1 MGCWNNGILGTR
13 SGKKGIMTHLLLD
26 AVLAAIS
33 VGLLWKGSEWLV
45 DSAVRIAHRLRI
57 SDLAIGLTVV
67 AIGTSAPE
75 FAVTINA
82 AVKGLADISVSN
94 VVGSNIFNLGFI
106 LGGCA
111 AIRPIRTT
119 PVIVWRD
126 GLFLLA
132 MSSVLVLFLKD
143 LALTPKEGLVL
154 FALLVAYIT
163 YLFWKKAPVGDT
175 DKDPGKEATWKDI
188 PLLVIGIAAVVGGGH
203 ILVWAATSLARGLGL
218 SEWVI
223 GVTIV
228 AAGTSLPEFATS
240 LMAASKGRYGMSL
253 GNLIGSDLYNLMGV
267 LGLAGM
273 LGPLHIDPAGLKSVY
288 LLVGMVALVVV
299 FMRTGFRVSRAE
311 GLFLIGISVMR
322 WIFDFSAKG

>member
-1 MGCWNNGILGTR
+1 
-13 SGKKGIMTHLLLD
+13 MTHLLLD
-26 AVLAAIS
+26 ALLAA
-33 VGLLWKGSEWLV
+33 VATGLLWKGSEWV
-45 DSAVRIAHRLRI
+45 VNSAVRIAHQLRM
-57 SDLAIGLTVV
+57 SEVAIGLTIV
-67 AIGTSAPE
+67 AIATSAPE

-82 AVKGLADISVSN
+82 AVRGLADISVSN

-111 AIRPIRTT
+111 AIRTIKTT

-126 GLFLLA
+126 GLFLLI
-132 MSSVLVLFLKD
+132 MSSVLVMFLRD
-143 LALTPKEGLVL
+143 LTLSPKEGLLL
-154 FALLVAYIT
+154 FCVLLVYII
-163 YLFWKKAPVGDT
+163 YLFMKKAPLDE
-175 DKDPGKEATWKDI
+175 KDSGKEATWRDI
-188 PLLVIGIAAVVGGGH
+188 PLLFLGIASVVGGGH
-203 ILVWAATSLARGLGL
+203 ILVWSATSLARGLGL

-240 LMAASKGRYGMSL
+240 LMAAYKGRYGMSL

-273 LGPLHIDPAGLKSVY
+273 LGPLRIDPAGLQSVY

-299 FMRTGFRVSRAE
+299 FMRTGFRMSRAE
-311 GLFLIGISVMR
+311 GFILIGISIIR
-322 WIFDFSAKG
+322 WIFDFSGQG

>member
-1 MGCWNNGILGTR
+1 
-13 SGKKGIMTHLLLD
+13 MTHLLLD

-111 AIRPIRTT
+111 AIRTINTT

-126 GLFLLA
+126 GLFLLI
-132 MSSVLVLFLKD
+132 MSSVLVFFLKD
-143 LALTPKEGLVL
+143 LTLTPKEGLLL
-154 FALLVAYIT
+154 FSTLIVYII
-163 YLFWKKAPVGDT
+163 YLFLKKAPVGE
-175 DKDPGKEATWKDI
+175 KDSGKKATWKDI

-203 ILVWAATSLARGLGL
+203 ILVLAATSLARGLGL

-253 GNLIGSDLYNLMGV
+253 GNLIGSDLYNLLGV

-311 GLFLIGISVMR
+311 GLFLIGISIMR